1 MRIWIKQIKD
11 NHLIKDTVVENY
23 DNDTRTH
30 KIFAAVDK
38 ACRDFDLSH
47 PIWLDKNINEFGA
60 HSRTKF
66 YQDNF
71 IDEIDFDYLDFTVI
85 EEDDVI

>member
-1 MRIWIKQIKD
+1 MRIWVKEFKD
-11 NHLIKDTVVENY
+11 NRLVRDIVVENY

-30 KIFAAVDK
+30 KVFDALKK
-38 ACRDFDLSH
+38 ACNAFDLSE
-47 PIWLDKNINEFGA
+47 PIWLDKNIREFQN

-71 IDEIDFDYLDFTVI
+71 VENIEFDYIDFYVI
-85 EEDDVI
+85 EED